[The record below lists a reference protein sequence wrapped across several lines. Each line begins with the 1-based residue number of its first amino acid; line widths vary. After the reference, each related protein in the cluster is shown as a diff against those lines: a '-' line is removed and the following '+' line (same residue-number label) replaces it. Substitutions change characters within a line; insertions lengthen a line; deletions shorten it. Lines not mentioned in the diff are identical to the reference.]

1 MNNDCICKT
10 CECFVK
16 VDNVVSDSCKDI
28 IGYCCIGGTLRNIGK
43 NERVTGCCLYEPC
56 RSKGSDNMKIENSC
70 ALCNNSA
77 YSPKTGYVCSMG
89 APCAENIGNCLLFDP
104 DYGKVAEDEKL
115 RFGKSEIVYDE
126 KTHSYVKKD
135 KVKDRKV
142 GLSDFDSYF
151 DTFHAINDDRSEEEL
166 AEHYDS
172 IDDMFKK
179 NVEKVEKIIA
189 EHADRELN
197 SQIKSCEKPSLGVEP
212 YYIIYADRVNALCD
226 AIKRVDW
233 SKDDDAKKADRY
245 LFELAT
251 LINLIREVRT
261 YE

>member
-1 MNNDCICKT
+1 MDNECICKT

-16 VDNVVSDSCKDI
+16 AANVNSNACNAI
-28 IGYCCIGGTLRNIGK
+28 IGYCCIGGSLRSIGK

-56 RSKGSDNMKIENSC
+56 RSRESDDMRIEKSC
-70 ALCNNSA
+70 SMCNNSA

-115 RFGKSEIVYDE
+115 RFGKSSIEYDKE
-126 KTHSYVKKD
+126 THSYVKRGKYRD
-135 KVKDRKV
+135 SGV
-142 GLSDFDSYF
+142 SDMDSYF
-151 DTFHAINDDRSEEEL
+151 RTIKEVNEDRSEEEL
-166 AEHYDS
+166 TEHYDS